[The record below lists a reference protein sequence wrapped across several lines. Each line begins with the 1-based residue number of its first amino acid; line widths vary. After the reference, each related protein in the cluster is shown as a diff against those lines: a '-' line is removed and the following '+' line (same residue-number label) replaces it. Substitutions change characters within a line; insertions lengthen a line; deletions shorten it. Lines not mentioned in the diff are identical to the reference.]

1 MLTGAGA
8 CVGTTAGTARAGR
21 PGGSAAPTRS
31 TWTSTAARPAAPAAD
46 TAAGT
51 PARVGTTQHSFCLIS
66 TSDQLFS
73 LCGLGQEG
81 AVSARE
87 EQELCQA
94 KVQENLQ
101 TVLTWFCCTNNS
113 RLILEE
119 YHRKTLADANNDN
132 FLPVKIYKLSILN
145 CLLVKVTFLLH
156 FLLMK
161 VSAPAVSKNAS

>member
-1 MLTGAGA
+1 MDIYCSKA
-8 CVGTTAGTARAGR
+8 CSTCSRHSCRDTSK
-21 PGGSAAPTRS
+21 GGHHAA
-31 TWTSTAARPAAPAAD
+31 
-46 TAAGT
+46 
-51 PARVGTTQHSFCLIS
+51 HFCLIS

-81 AVSARE
+81 AVSERE

-119 YHRKTLADANNDN
+119 YHRKTLAEANNDN

-161 VSAPAVSKNAS
+161 VSAPAVSKNASLIVISKIFKKFLEV

>member
-1 MLTGAGA
+1 MHRIKIWFGPFLW
-8 CVGTTAGTARAGR
+8 
-21 PGGSAAPTRS
+21 PSDPIYS
-31 TWTSTAARPAAPAAD
+31 WQFIE
-46 TAAGT
+46 T
-51 PARVGTTQHSFCLIS
+51 PC

-87 EQELCQA
+87 EQKLCQA

-113 RLILEE
+113 RLIFEE